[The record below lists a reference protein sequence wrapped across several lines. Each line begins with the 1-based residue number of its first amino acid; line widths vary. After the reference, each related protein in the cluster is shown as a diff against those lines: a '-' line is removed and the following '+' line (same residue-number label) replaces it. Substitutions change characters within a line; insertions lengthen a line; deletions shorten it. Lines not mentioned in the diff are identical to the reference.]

1 MIAAVQVETSALDA
15 MREKLKE
22 LDNLRSQLSTL
33 TKRLLEADQTNL
45 TLKTNLVKIQEA
57 CADVKKSKGEVSL
70 KHLCLY
76 KSPSFL
82 SFLYNITIY
91 IFMILA

>member
-57 CADVKKSKGEVSL
+57 YADVKKSKGEVS
-70 KHLCLY
+70 CQ
-76 KSPSFL
+76 
-82 SFLYNITIY
+82 II
-91 IFMILA
+91 IIQ

>member
-22 LDNLRSQLSTL
+22 LDSLRSQMSQL
-33 TKRLLEADQTNL
+33 TKRLLDADQMNL

-57 CADVKKSKGEVSL
+57 YADMKKSKTELEQSIVPIRQELNRTKDMYS
-70 KHLCLY
+70 KER
-76 KSPSFL
+76 
-82 SFLYNITIY
+82 
-91 IFMILA
+91 MAR